1 MKNLENKNILNVEKN
16 NKKQSVFGNS
26 EVVLNILYN
35 TCPVHL
41 ILLKIYMY
49 YKPLGKL
56 I

>member
-35 TCPVHL
+35 THIKSQL
-41 ILLKIYMY
+41 HK
-49 YKPLGKL
+49 K
-56 I
+56 